1 MKITRVCN
9 LDGQLYTM
17 DIPSLTP
24 DSLEASM
31 AAYNRGALLQNA
43 FPRQNAG
50 EREFLKTG
58 ILPEHWDRLFGS
70 EPTE

>member
-1 MKITRVCN
+1 
-9 LDGQLYTM
+9 M

-24 DSLEASM
+24 DSLAASM

-58 ILPEHWDRLFGS
+58 ITPEKWEEIFG
-70 EPTE
+70 PDPR